1 MFKAL
6 SLENFY
12 NILQFDQTHVHD
24 WLVKYAV
31 QNEEIHRA
39 LCNLSIDF
47 WELENDLFNIKIWNE
62 ISVAPMRGNGSKDN

>member
-12 NILQFDQTHVHD
+12 SIIQFDEAHVHG
-24 WLVKYAV
+24 WLVKYLV
-31 QNEEIHRA
+31 HNEEIHQA

-47 WELENDLFNIKIWNE
+47 QELEKDIFNIKI
-62 ISVAPMRGNGSKDN
+62 